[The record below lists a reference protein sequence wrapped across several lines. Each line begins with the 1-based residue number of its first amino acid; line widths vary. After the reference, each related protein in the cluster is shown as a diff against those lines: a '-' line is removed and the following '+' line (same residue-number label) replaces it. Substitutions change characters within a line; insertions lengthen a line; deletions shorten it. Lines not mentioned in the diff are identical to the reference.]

1 MKDDAHH
8 EHERF
13 DEIVE
18 AAVEAEFETGVREE
32 TVEEAKAHIL
42 IRLGRMTLGFA
53 VLLAGIAMLALPGPG
68 LVTIGAGLLILSRDV
83 AWADRLLQRISHRLP
98 QDADGKIP
106 RSAKVTIVLS
116 TLGAIAI
123 SAWFVFIR

>member
-8 EHERF
+8 EHERL

-18 AAVEAEFETGVREE
+18 AAIEAEFETGVRED

-42 IRLGRMTLGFA
+42 IRLIRMTFGFL

-83 AWADRLLQRISHRLP
+83 AWADRLLQRIRHRLP
-98 QDADGKIP
+98 QDADGSVP
-106 RSAKVTIVLS
+106 RSAKVTIALS
-116 TLGAIAI
+116 ALGAFAI
-123 SAWFVFIR
+123 STWWFFIR

>member
-8 EHERF
+8 DHDRF

-18 AAVEAEFETGVREE
+18 AAIEAEFETGVREE

-42 IRLGRMTLGFA
+42 VRLGRMSLGFA
-53 VLLAGIAMLALPGPG
+53 VLLAGFAMLALPGPG

-83 AWADRLLQRISHRLP
+83 AWADRLLQRIRHRLP
-98 QDADGKIP
+98 QDADGSIP
-106 RSAKVTIVLS
+106 HSAKVTIAMS
-116 TLGAIAI
+116 SLGAVAI
-123 SAWFVFIR
+123 SAWFVFVR

>member
-13 DEIVE
+13 DEIVD
-18 AAVEAEFETGVREE
+18 AAIEAEFETGVREE

-42 IRLGRMTLGFA
+42 VRLARMTLGFA
-53 VLLAGIAMLALPGPG
+53 VLLVGIAMLALPGPG

-83 AWADRLLQRISHRLP
+83 AWADRLLQRVRHRLP
-98 QDADGKIP
+98 QDADGSIP
-106 RSAKVTIVLS
+106 RSAKVTIAFSAV
-116 TLGAIAI
+116 GAVAI
-123 SAWFVFIR
+123 STWFVLIQ